1 MILGKVVGTVW
12 ATRKD
17 EALVGVSLQIVRHV
31 DLQYQLKDAFVVAVD
46 TVQAG
51 VGDIVLVA
59 TGSSA
64 RQTAVTKNKPVDA
77 VIMAVVD
84 KLDVTEKTV
93 NFSTCTTRMF
103 LAKVIGT
110 VWATRKDEHL
120 TELHAAVYPADRCG
134 TEKFRPADRRC
145 RYGGS
150 RNRGNGVLYNSSRS
164 GHSPS
169 G

>member
-1 MILGKVVGTVW
+1 MVLGKVIGTVW

-31 DLQYQLKDAFVVAVD
+31 DLDYKLKDAIVVAVD

-84 KLDVTEKTV
+84 KLDVAEK
-93 NFSTCTTRMF
+93 
-103 LAKVIGT
+103 
-110 VWATRKDEHL
+110 
-120 TELHAAVYPADRCG
+120 
-134 TEKFRPADRRC
+134 
-145 RYGGS
+145 
-150 RNRGNGVLYNSSRS
+150 
-164 GHSPS
+164 
-169 G
+169 